1 MKIFT
6 GEMMQRIDRR
16 AMEEFG
22 VPGLA
27 LMEKAGQGCVDE
39 ILARFGQ
46 GGDRL
51 AAIVAGKGNNGGDG
65 FVIARLLRKAGWD
78 VRVLVLAR
86 REEIT
91 GDAKANLDRL
101 DGSDLVFCDPEKG
114 LKPHAGELGKGA
126 TVIVDA
132 LLGTGLRSEVRGKYA
147 EAIAAMN
154 RAGQPVLAVDIP
166 SGVDAGTGRVLG
178 TAVRASVTVT
188 FAAFKVGHLLS
199 PGREHCGELCQV
211 DIGIPSRVVEEAP
224 GIEMVDGNLARTL
237 LRRRTPNA
245 HKGDFGHCLIV
256 AGATGKTGAAAM
268 TANSAVRTGSGLVTL
283 AVPASLNH
291 ILEVKT
297 TEAMTMPLHD
307 AGTGWLADQA
317 WPVIADILPGKDSVA
332 VGPGIGRNSETASLV
347 RRLVEEVDKP
357 LVIDADGLNAIA
369 ENVEVLKRKRSS
381 ALVLT
386 PHPGEMA
393 RLSGMTIAEIERD
406 RLAAAADF
414 AGRFGVFLI
423 LKGAGTVV
431 ATPDGAISINAS
443 GNPGMAS
450 GGMGD
455 VLTGVIVSLLG
466 QGYQPVD
473 ACRLGV
479 YIHGYAADL
488 VASEKGEIGMSA
500 VDVQERLPYAF
511 KKLAIGNRQ

>member
-16 AMEEFG
+16 AIEEFG
-22 VPGLA
+22 VPGLD
-27 LMEKAGQGCVDE
+27 LMERAGQGCADE

-46 GGDRL
+46 KAGQL
-51 AAIVAGKGNNGGDG
+51 AVVVAGKGNNGGDG
-65 FVIARLLRKAGWD
+65 FVIARLLRKEGWD

-91 GDAKANLDRL
+91 GDAKVNLDRL
-101 DGSDLVFCDPEKG
+101 DGAVLVFCDPEQGVKA
-114 LKPHAGELGKGA
+114 HAEELGKA

-132 LLGTGLRSEVRGKYA
+132 LLGTGLRSDIRGTYA
-147 EAIAAMN
+147 NAIEAMN
-154 RAGQPVLAVDIP
+154 GAGRPVLAVDIP

-178 TAVRASVTVT
+178 CAVRASVTVT
-188 FAAFKVGHLLS
+188 FTAFKVGHLLS
-199 PGREHCGELCQV
+199 PGREHCGELRLV
-211 DIGIPSRVVEEAP
+211 DIGIPARVVEEAQ
-224 GIEMVDGNLARTL
+224 GIELVDGNFARTL
-237 LRRRTPNA
+237 LRGRSINA
-245 HKGDFGHCLIV
+245 HKGDFGHCLII

-268 TANSAVRTGSGLVTL
+268 AANSAVRTGSGLVTL

-307 AGTGWLADQA
+307 AGTGWLADHT
-317 WPVIADILPGKDSVA
+317 WLVLMDILADKDSVA
-332 VGPGIGRNSETASLV
+332 VGPGIGRNPETVSLV

-369 ENVEVLKRKRSS
+369 DEVEVLKRKRSS

-393 RLSGMTIAEIERD
+393 RLSGMSIDEIERD
-406 RLAAAADF
+406 RLAAAAAF
-414 AGRFGVFLI
+414 AERYGVYLI

-431 ATPDGAISINAS
+431 ASPDGSISVNAS

-488 VASEKGEIGMSA
+488 VASEKGDIGMSA
-500 VDVQERLPYAF
+500 VDVQEKLPYAF
-511 KKLAIGNRQ
+511 KNLAQGTGQ